1 MKNYRLPKFNKETL
15 KRKISLQQDSTKRDI
30 SRLVMLDFFSPT
42 KESKPKEENNQ
53 KEQKKEPNCFT
64 EMFSSRNFP
73 VKDLYFAGKSG
84 KQNRIEVIYDGT
96 VFGCLQSDQY
106 MPEIET
112 KKKSPIKN
120 EYLSSLKGYTK
131 ISLVATD
138 GETGFINIISSKERF
153 VVFRFSSYYELNF
166 QTPVTKEPDMD
177 IIRDIIDS
185 DNECYFLPVR
195 VKENIDIYVKKY
207 KSGLMFVSPEENF
220 YALIRPGKKLYGT
233 VSGRSNLIP
242 VPIKDLK
249 RIMYLNEYTSVSVP
263 TNVIFGRRYKW
274 EKIPN
279 EWKKDQVIKSG
290 DKKSMGEHWS
300 TAKEHSRGTIFHYK
314 SSAIPSFGDTNI
326 YIGKE
331 YQTLFIGFT
340 KTKETS
346 VIIAGS
352 QVLKSKVNDESL
364 ENQSS

>member
-1 MKNYRLPKFNKETL
+1 
-15 KRKISLQQDSTKRDI
+15 
-30 SRLVMLDFFSPT
+30 
-42 KESKPKEENNQ
+42 
-53 KEQKKEPNCFT
+53 
-64 EMFSSRNFP
+64 
-73 VKDLYFAGKSG
+73 
-84 KQNRIEVIYDGT
+84 
-96 VFGCLQSDQY
+96 
-106 MPEIET
+106 
-112 KKKSPIKN
+112 
-120 EYLSSLKGYTK
+120 
-131 ISLVATD
+131 
-138 GETGFINIISSKERF
+138 
-153 VVFRFSSYYELNF
+153 
-166 QTPVTKEPDMD
+166 
-177 IIRDIIDS
+177 
-185 DNECYFLPVR
+185 
-195 VKENIDIYVKKY
+195 
-207 KSGLMFVSPEENF
+207 MFVSPEENF

-300 TAKEHSRGTIFHYK
+300 TAKGGKYDRKFYYK

-340 KTKETS
+340 KTKETN
-346 VIIAGS
+346 VIIAGT
-352 QVLKSKVNDESL
+352 QVLESKVDDE
-364 ENQSS
+364 